1 MYDFIP
7 SVMKHSHPAFEA
19 VKPNIGSSF
28 TSLKFLKNENIKSH
42 IWHYHPEIEL
52 IFVCGGS
59 GKRQIGSNISY
70 FSDGDLVLMG
80 TNLPHC
86 GMTNENTNNDYEM
99 VIQFKPD
106 FLGEEIWTLSEMQK
120 IAVLLEKAKA
130 GIVFSENI
138 KKEIGQKIV
147 EMHESSSLDKLMKFL
162 KILEELASTNE
173 YRILNAGKYYLQT
186 QVEDNERI
194 NHIFN
199 FVKDHFKEQISLEQI
214 SDLAN
219 MKVPSFCRYFKKI
232 TNKTFTQFVN
242 EYRITHS
249 LKLLAEQPLSIT
261 DVCFESG
268 FNNFSYF
275 NKTFKEY
282 TGKSPSQY
290 RKEFNYLID

>member
-1 MYDFIP
+1 
-7 SVMKHSHPAFEA
+7 MKHANPAFEA
-19 VKPNIGSSF
+19 IKPNIGSSF
-28 TSLKFLKNENIKSH
+28 TTLKFQRNENIKSH
-42 IWHYHPEIEL
+42 VWHYHPEVEL
-52 IFVCGGS
+52 IFVCKGS

-70 FSDGDLVLMG
+70 FSDGDLVLIG
-80 TNLPHC
+80 SNLPHC
-86 GMTNENTNNDYEM
+86 GLTNENTNNDYEM

-106 FLGEEIWTLSEMQK
+106 FLGENIWETPEMQR
-120 IAVLLEKAKA
+120 ISALLEKSKA
-130 GIVFSENI
+130 GIVFNENI
-138 KKEIGQKIV
+138 KKTVGKKIAD
-147 EMHESSSLDKLMKFL
+147 MHEMSSLNKLLNFL
-162 KILEELASTNE
+162 EILDELATTQD

-199 FVKDHFKEQISLEQI
+199 YVKDHFKEQITLEEI
-214 SDLAN
+214 ADIAN

-261 DVCFESG
+261 EVCFESG

-282 TGKSPSQY
+282 IKKSPSQY
-290 RKEFNYLID
+290 RKEFNYFME

>member
-1 MYDFIP
+1 
-7 SVMKHSHPAFEA
+7 MKHSHPAFEA
-19 VKPNIGSSF
+19 IKPNIGSSF
-28 TSLKFLKNENIKSH
+28 TSLKFLRNENIKSH
-42 IWHYHPEIEL
+42 VWHYHPEVEL
-52 IFVCGGS
+52 IFVCKGS

-70 FSDGDLVLMG
+70 FSDGDLVLIG
-80 TNLPHC
+80 SNLPHC
-86 GMTNENTNNDYEM
+86 GLTNENTNNEYEM

-106 FLGEEIWTLSEMQK
+106 FLGENIWETPEMQR
-120 IAVLLEKAKA
+120 ISALLEKSKA
-130 GIVFSENI
+130 GIVFEEHI
-138 KKEIGQKIV
+138 KKTVGKKIAD
-147 EMHESSSLDKLMKFL
+147 MHEMSSLNKLLTFL
-162 KILEELASTNE
+162 EILDELATTQD

-199 FVKDHFKEQISLEQI
+199 YVKDHFKEQITLEEI
-214 SDLAN
+214 ADLAN

-249 LKLLAEQPLSIT
+249 LKLLAEHPLSIT
-261 DVCFESG
+261 EVCFESG

-282 TGKSPSQY
+282 IKKSPSQY
-290 RKEFNYLID
+290 RKEFNYFME

>member
-1 MYDFIP
+1 
-7 SVMKHSHPAFEA
+7 MKHANPAFEA
-19 VKPNIGSSF
+19 IKPNIGSSF
-28 TSLKFLKNENIKSH
+28 TSLKFQRNENIKSH
-42 IWHYHPEIEL
+42 VWHYHPEVEL
-52 IFVCGGS
+52 IFVCKGS

-70 FSDGDLVLMG
+70 FSDGDLVLIG
-80 TNLPHC
+80 SNLPHC
-86 GMTNENTNNDYEM
+86 GLTNENTNNDYEM

-106 FLGEEIWTLSEMQK
+106 FLGENIWETPEMQR
-120 IAVLLEKAKA
+120 ISALLEKSKA
-130 GIVFSENI
+130 GIVFNENI
-138 KKEIGQKIV
+138 KKTVGKKIAD
-147 EMHESSSLDKLMKFL
+147 MHEMSSLNKLLNFL
-162 KILEELASTNE
+162 EILDELATTHD

-199 FVKDHFKEQISLEQI
+199 YVKDHFKEQITLEEI
-214 SDLAN
+214 ADLAN

-261 DVCFESG
+261 EVCFESG

-282 TGKSPSQY
+282 IKKSPSQY
-290 RKEFNYLID
+290 RKEFNYFME

>member
-1 MYDFIP
+1 
-7 SVMKHSHPAFEA
+7 MKHANPAFEA
-19 VKPNIGSSF
+19 IKPNIGSSF
-28 TSLKFLKNENIKSH
+28 TSLKFQRNENIKSH
-42 IWHYHPEIEL
+42 VWHYHPEVEL
-52 IFVCGGS
+52 IFVCKGS

-70 FSDGDLVLMG
+70 FSDGDLVLIG
-80 TNLPHC
+80 SNLPHC
-86 GMTNENTNNDYEM
+86 GLTNENTNNDYEM

-106 FLGEEIWTLSEMQK
+106 FLGENIWDTPEMHR
-120 IAVLLEKAKA
+120 ISALLEKSKA
-130 GIVFSENI
+130 GVVFNENI
-138 KKEIGQKIV
+138 KKKVGKKIAD
-147 EMHESSSLDKLMKFL
+147 MHEMSSLNKLLSFL
-162 KILEELASTNE
+162 EILDELATTQD

-199 FVKDHFKEQISLEQI
+199 YVKDHFKEQITLEEI
-214 SDLAN
+214 ADLAN

-261 DVCFESG
+261 EVCFESG

-282 TGKSPSQY
+282 IKKSPSQY
-290 RKEFNYLID
+290 RKEFNYFME

>member
-1 MYDFIP
+1 
-7 SVMKHSHPAFEA
+7 MKHANPAFEA
-19 VKPNIGSSF
+19 IKPNIGSSF
-28 TSLKFLKNENIKSH
+28 TSLKFQRNENIKSH
-42 IWHYHPEIEL
+42 VWHYHPEVEL
-52 IFVCGGS
+52 IFVCKGS

-70 FSDGDLVLMG
+70 FSDGDLVLIG
-80 TNLPHC
+80 SNLPHC
-86 GMTNENTNNDYEM
+86 GLTNENTNNDYEM

-106 FLGEEIWTLSEMQK
+106 FLGENIWETPEMQR
-120 IAVLLEKAKA
+120 ISALLEKSKA
-130 GIVFSENI
+130 GIVFEENI
-138 KKEIGQKIV
+138 KKTVGKKIA
-147 EMHESSSLDKLMKFL
+147 EMHEMSSLNKLLTFL
-162 KILEELASTNE
+162 EILDELATTQN

-199 FVKDHFKEQISLEQI
+199 YVKDHFKEQITLEEI
-214 SDLAN
+214 ADLAN

-261 DVCFESG
+261 EVCFESG

-282 TGKSPSQY
+282 IKKSPSQY
-290 RKEFNYLID
+290 RKEFNYFME

>member
-1 MYDFIP
+1 
-7 SVMKHSHPAFEA
+7 MKHSHPSFEA

-28 TSLKFLKNENIKSH
+28 TSLKFLRNENIKSH
-42 IWHYHPEIEL
+42 VWHYHPEVEL

-70 FSDGDLVLMG
+70 FTDGDLVLMG
-80 TNLPHC
+80 SNLPHC
-86 GMTNENTNNDYEM
+86 GMTNENTKNDYEM

-106 FLGEEIWTLSEMQK
+106 FLGETIWGLPEMQR
-120 IAVLLEKAKA
+120 IASLLEKSKA
-130 GIVFSENI
+130 GIVFSENV
-138 KKEIGQKIV
+138 KKAIGKKIV
-147 EMHESSSLDKLMKFL
+147 EMHESSSLERLVKFIE
-162 KILEELASTNE
+162 ILDTLASTQD

-194 NHIFN
+194 NIIFN
-199 FVKDHFKEQISLEQI
+199 YVKDHFKEQITLEEI
-214 SDLAN
+214 ADLAN
-219 MKVPSFCRYFKKI
+219 MKIPSFCRYFKKI

-261 DVCFESG
+261 EVCFESG

-282 TGKSPSQY
+282 IQKSPSQY
-290 RKEFNYLID
+290 RKEFNYFME

>member
-1 MYDFIP
+1 
-7 SVMKHSHPAFEA
+7 MKHSHPAFEA

-28 TSLKFLKNENIKSH
+28 TSLKFLRNENIKSH
-42 IWHYHPEIEL
+42 VWHYHPEIEL

-80 TNLPHC
+80 SNLPHC

-106 FLGEEIWTLSEMQK
+106 FLGEHFFGLPEMQR
-120 IAVLLEKAKA
+120 ISALLEKSKA

-138 KKEIGQKIV
+138 KKEIGEKLV
-147 EMHESSSLDKLMKFL
+147 EMHESSSLEKLVKFL
-162 KILEELASTNE
+162 EILDTLASTSD

-194 NHIFN
+194 NLIFN
-199 FVKDHFKEQISLEQI
+199 YVKDHFKEQITLEQVA
-214 SDLAN
+214 DLAN
-219 MKVPSFCRYFKKI
+219 MRVPSFCRYFKKI

-261 DVCFESG
+261 EVCFESG

-282 TGKSPSQY
+282 TQKSPSQY
-290 RKEFNYLID
+290 RKEFNSLLS

>member
-1 MYDFIP
+1 VYEIIL
-7 SVMKHSHPAFEA
+7 VAMKHSHPAFEA

-28 TSLKFLKNENIKSH
+28 TSLKFQKNENIKSH
-42 IWHYHPEIEL
+42 VWHYHPEIEL

-106 FLGEEIWTLSEMQK
+106 FLGEEIWNLPEMQK
-120 IAVLLEKAKA
+120 ITILLEKAKA
-130 GIVFSENI
+130 GIVFSEKI
-138 KKEIGQKIV
+138 KKEIGLKIV
-147 EMHESSSLDKLMKFL
+147 EMHESSALDKLMKFL
-162 KILEELASTNE
+162 KILEDLASTNE

-199 FVKDHFKEQISLEQI
+199 FVKDHFKEPITLEEI

-261 DVCFESG
+261 EVCFESG

-282 TGKSPSQY
+282 MGKSPSQY
-290 RKEFNYLID
+290 RKQFNYLID

>member
-1 MYDFIP
+1 
-7 SVMKHSHPAFEA
+7 MKHANPAFEA
-19 VKPNIGSSF
+19 IKPNIGSSF
-28 TSLKFLKNENIKSH
+28 TSLKFQRNENIKSH
-42 IWHYHPEIEL
+42 VWHYHPEVEL
-52 IFVCGGS
+52 IFVCKGS

-70 FSDGDLVLMG
+70 FSDGDLVLIG
-80 TNLPHC
+80 SNLPHC
-86 GMTNENTNNDYEM
+86 GLTNENTNNDYEM

-106 FLGEEIWTLSEMQK
+106 FLGENIWETPEMQR
-120 IAVLLEKAKA
+120 ISALLEKSKA
-130 GIVFSENI
+130 GIVFEENI
-138 KKEIGQKIV
+138 KKTVGKKIAD
-147 EMHESSSLDKLMKFL
+147 MHEMSSLNKLLAFL
-162 KILEELASTNE
+162 EILDELATTLE

-199 FVKDHFKEQISLEQI
+199 YVKDHFKEQISLEEI
-214 SDLAN
+214 ADLAN

-261 DVCFESG
+261 EVCFESG

-282 TGKSPSQY
+282 IKKSPSQY
-290 RKEFNYLID
+290 RKEFNYFME

>member
-1 MYDFIP
+1 
-7 SVMKHSHPAFEA
+7 MKHANPAFEA
-19 VKPNIGSSF
+19 IKPNIGSSF
-28 TSLKFLKNENIKSH
+28 TSLKFQRNENIKSH
-42 IWHYHPEIEL
+42 VWHYHPEVEL
-52 IFVCGGS
+52 IFVCKGS

-70 FSDGDLVLMG
+70 FSDGDLVLIG
-80 TNLPHC
+80 SNLPHC
-86 GMTNENTNNDYEM
+86 GLTNENTNNDYEM

-106 FLGEEIWTLSEMQK
+106 FLGENIWETPEMQR
-120 IAVLLEKAKA
+120 ISALLEKSKA
-130 GIVFSENI
+130 GIVFNENI
-138 KKEIGQKIV
+138 KRTVGKKIAD
-147 EMHESSSLDKLMKFL
+147 MHEMSSLNKLLNFL
-162 KILEELASTNE
+162 EILDELATTQD

-199 FVKDHFKEQISLEQI
+199 YVKDHFKEQITLEEI
-214 SDLAN
+214 ADLAN

-261 DVCFESG
+261 EVCFESG

-282 TGKSPSQY
+282 IKKSPSQY
-290 RKEFNYLID
+290 RKEFNYFME

>member
-1 MYDFIP
+1 
-7 SVMKHSHPAFEA
+7 MKHSHPAFEA

-28 TSLKFLKNENIKSH
+28 TSLKFLRNENIKSH
-42 IWHYHPEIEL
+42 VWHYHPEIEL

-80 TNLPHC
+80 SNLPHC

-106 FLGEEIWTLSEMQK
+106 FLGENFFELPEMQK
-120 IAVLLEKAKA
+120 ISALLEKSKA

-138 KKEIGQKIV
+138 KKQIGQKIV
-147 EMHESSSLDKLMKFL
+147 AMHESSSLEKLVKFL
-162 KILEELASTNE
+162 EILDALASTPDC
-173 YRILNAGKYYLQT
+173 RILNAGKYYLQT

-194 NHIFN
+194 NLIFN
-199 FVKDHFKEQISLEQI
+199 YVKDHFKEQITLEQVA
-214 SDLAN
+214 DLAN
-219 MKVPSFCRYFKKI
+219 MRVPSFCRYFKKI

-261 DVCFESG
+261 EVCFESG

-282 TGKSPSQY
+282 IHKSPSQY
-290 RKEFNYLID
+290 RKEFNFLIE

>member
-1 MYDFIP
+1 
-7 SVMKHSHPAFEA
+7 MKHHSPAFEA
-19 VKPNIGSSF
+19 INPNIGSSF
-28 TSLKFLKNENIKSH
+28 TSLKFQRNENIKSH

-52 IFVCGGS
+52 ILVKGGS

-70 FSDGDLVLMG
+70 FTEGDLVLIG
-80 TNLPHC
+80 SNLPHC
-86 GMTNENTNNDYEM
+86 GLTNENTNNDYEI

-106 FLGEEIWTLSEMQK
+106 FLGEKIWENTEMKK
-120 IAVLLEKAKA
+120 IHAMLEKSKSGMVFGDDVKKA
-130 GIVFSENI
+130 MRKKISQMHQSESLE
-138 KKEIGQKIV
+138 KLLKFFEIL
-147 EMHESSSLDKLMKFL
+147 HELSITDD
-162 KILEELASTNE
+162 

-199 FVKDHFKEQISLEQI
+199 YVKDHFKEQITLDEI
-214 SDLAN
+214 AGLAN

-249 LKLLAEQPLSIT
+249 LKLLAEKPLSIT

-282 TGKSPSQY
+282 IKKSPSQY
-290 RKEFNYLID
+290 RKEFNYVME

>member
-1 MYDFIP
+1 
-7 SVMKHSHPAFEA
+7 MKHANPAFEA
-19 VKPNIGSSF
+19 IKPNIGSSF
-28 TSLKFLKNENIKSH
+28 TSLKFQRNENIKSH
-42 IWHYHPEIEL
+42 VWHYHPEVEL
-52 IFVCGGS
+52 IFVCKGS

-70 FSDGDLVLMG
+70 FSDGNLVLIG
-80 TNLPHC
+80 SNLPHC
-86 GMTNENTNNDYEM
+86 GLTNENTNNDYEM

-106 FLGEEIWTLSEMQK
+106 FLGENIWETPEMQR
-120 IAVLLEKAKA
+120 ISALLEKSKA
-130 GIVFSENI
+130 GIVFNENI
-138 KKEIGQKIV
+138 KKTVGKKIAD
-147 EMHESSSLDKLMKFL
+147 MHEMSSLNKLLNFL
-162 KILEELASTNE
+162 EILDELATTQD

-199 FVKDHFKEQISLEQI
+199 YVKDHFKEQITLEEI
-214 SDLAN
+214 ADLAN

-261 DVCFESG
+261 EVCFESG

-282 TGKSPSQY
+282 IKKSPSQY
-290 RKEFNYLID
+290 RKEFNYFME

>member
-1 MYDFIP
+1 
-7 SVMKHSHPAFEA
+7 MKHANPAFEA
-19 VKPNIGSSF
+19 IKPNIGSSF
-28 TSLKFLKNENIKSH
+28 TSLKFQRNENIKSH
-42 IWHYHPEIEL
+42 VWHYHPEVEL
-52 IFVCGGS
+52 IFVCKGS

-70 FSDGDLVLMG
+70 FSDGDLVLIG
-80 TNLPHC
+80 SNLPHC
-86 GMTNENTNNDYEM
+86 GLTNENTNNDYEM

-106 FLGEEIWTLSEMQK
+106 FLGENIWETPEMQR
-120 IAVLLEKAKA
+120 ISALLEKSKA
-130 GIVFSENI
+130 GIVFEENI
-138 KKEIGQKIV
+138 KKTVGKKIAD
-147 EMHESSSLDKLMKFL
+147 MHEMSSLNKLLTFL
-162 KILEELASTNE
+162 EILDELATTQE

-199 FVKDHFKEQISLEQI
+199 YVKDHFKEQISLEEI
-214 SDLAN
+214 ADLAN

-261 DVCFESG
+261 EVCFESG

-282 TGKSPSQY
+282 IKKSPSQY
-290 RKEFNYLID
+290 RKEFNYFME

>member
-1 MYDFIP
+1 
-7 SVMKHSHPAFEA
+7 MKHANPAFEA
-19 VKPNIGSSF
+19 IKPNIGSSF
-28 TSLKFLKNENIKSH
+28 TSLKFQRNENIKSH
-42 IWHYHPEIEL
+42 VWHYHPEVEL
-52 IFVCGGS
+52 IFVCKGS

-70 FSDGDLVLMG
+70 FSDGDLVLIG
-80 TNLPHC
+80 SNLPHC
-86 GMTNENTNNDYEM
+86 GLTNENTNNDYEM

-106 FLGEEIWTLSEMQK
+106 FLGENIWETPEMQR
-120 IAVLLEKAKA
+120 ISALLEKSKA
-130 GIVFSENI
+130 GIVFEENI
-138 KKEIGQKIV
+138 KKTVGKKIS
-147 EMHESSSLDKLMKFL
+147 EMHEMSSLNKLLTFL
-162 KILEELASTNE
+162 EILDELATTQN

-199 FVKDHFKEQISLEQI
+199 YVKDHFKEQITLEEI
-214 SDLAN
+214 ADLAN

-261 DVCFESG
+261 EVCFESG

-282 TGKSPSQY
+282 IKKSPSQY
-290 RKEFNYLID
+290 RKEFNYFME

>member
-1 MYDFIP
+1 
-7 SVMKHSHPAFEA
+7 MKHANPAFEA
-19 VKPNIGSSF
+19 IKPNIGSSF
-28 TSLKFLKNENIKSH
+28 TSLKFQRNENIKSH
-42 IWHYHPEIEL
+42 VWHYHPEVEL
-52 IFVCGGS
+52 IFVCKGS

-70 FSDGDLVLMG
+70 FSDGDLVLIG
-80 TNLPHC
+80 SNLPHC
-86 GMTNENTNNDYEM
+86 GLTNENTNNDYEM

-106 FLGEEIWTLSEMQK
+106 FLGENIWETPEMQR
-120 IAVLLEKAKA
+120 ISALLEKSKA
-130 GIVFSENI
+130 GIVFEENI
-138 KKEIGQKIV
+138 KKTVGKKIAD
-147 EMHESSSLDKLMKFL
+147 MHEMSSLKKLLAFL
-162 KILEELASTNE
+162 EILDELATTQQ

-199 FVKDHFKEQISLEQI
+199 YVKDHFKEQISLEEI
-214 SDLAN
+214 ADLAN

-261 DVCFESG
+261 EVCFESG

-275 NKTFKEY
+275 NKTIKE
-282 TGKSPSQY
+282 
-290 RKEFNYLID
+290 

>member
-1 MYDFIP
+1 
-7 SVMKHSHPAFEA
+7 MKHANPAFEA
-19 VKPNIGSSF
+19 IKPNIGSSF
-28 TSLKFLKNENIKSH
+28 TSLKFQRNENIKSH
-42 IWHYHPEIEL
+42 VWHYHPEVEL
-52 IFVCGGS
+52 IFVCKGS

-70 FSDGDLVLMG
+70 FSDGDLVLIG
-80 TNLPHC
+80 SNLPHC
-86 GMTNENTNNDYEM
+86 GLTNENTNNDYEM

-106 FLGEEIWTLSEMQK
+106 FLGENIWDTPEMQR
-120 IAVLLEKAKA
+120 ISALLEKSKA
-130 GIVFSENI
+130 GIVFNENI
-138 KKEIGQKIV
+138 KKTVGKKIAD
-147 EMHESSSLDKLMKFL
+147 MHEMSSLSKLLNFL
-162 KILEELASTNE
+162 EILDELATTQD

-199 FVKDHFKEQISLEQI
+199 YVKDHFKEQITLEEI
-214 SDLAN
+214 ADLAN

-261 DVCFESG
+261 EVCFESG

-282 TGKSPSQY
+282 IKKSPSQY
-290 RKEFNYLID
+290 RKEFNYFME

>member
-1 MYDFIP
+1 
-7 SVMKHSHPAFEA
+7 MKHSHPAFEA

-28 TSLKFLKNENIKSH
+28 TSLKFLRNENIKSH
-42 IWHYHPEIEL
+42 VWHYHPEIEL

-80 TNLPHC
+80 SNLPHC

-106 FLGEEIWTLSEMQK
+106 FLGENFFELPEMQK
-120 IAVLLEKAKA
+120 ISALLEKSKA

-138 KKEIGQKIV
+138 KKQIGQKIV
-147 EMHESSSLDKLMKFL
+147 AMHESSSLEKLVKFL
-162 KILEELASTNE
+162 EILDALASAPD

-194 NHIFN
+194 NLIFN
-199 FVKDHFKEQISLEQI
+199 YVKDHFKEQITLEQVA
-214 SDLAN
+214 DLAN
-219 MKVPSFCRYFKKI
+219 MRVPSFCRYFKKI

-261 DVCFESG
+261 EVCFESG

-282 TGKSPSQY
+282 IQKSPSQY
-290 RKEFNYLID
+290 RKEFNFLIE